1 MKIKTNRYELINKR
15 KEINIGI
22 SVLRVIL
29 SFMVV
34 LDHLY
39 NKKKLKKYHYILYYH
54 IPTFFLISFYYTHK
68 ALTSF
73 NIDKIKLRFERILIP
88 YFSWC
93 SISWILNNIYFYL
106 LKKQCR
112 HSFKDFFINLLN
124 GHIILVPLW
133 FQNDLILLT
142 LIIVIIIFLFKNK
155 YIYILHFLSFLAIIS
170 QYSGF
175 NFDFF
180 KKNFSSY
187 HTLGRFTEAIPN
199 AVIGFSLAN
208 YDLIKIMKN
217 NRIISLYL
225 LMILIIITR
234 YNIFSD
240 LKTFKY
246 GGIRLNIAAFCIFI
260 IFYLIP
266 FQKIN
271 NKIFISLIIK
281 ITNYTAGIYFTHVLF
296 GKGYLCKF
304 LIFAK
309 KGTLLRCII
318 IYIISYCA
326 CHVGSKLSRKTKFK
340 HLFS

>member
-1 MKIKTNRYELINKR
+1 MKISTNQYDLINKK

-68 ALTSF
+68 TL
-73 NIDKIKLRFERILIP
+73 IIP

-93 SISWILNNIYFYL
+93 TISWILNNIYFYL
-106 LKKQCR
+106 LKRQCR

-155 YIYILHFLSFLAIIS
+155 YIYILHILSFLAIIS

-175 NFDFF
+175 NFNFF
-180 KKNFSSY
+180 KKHFSSY

-199 AVIGFSLAN
+199 AIIGFSLAN

-217 NRIISLYL
+217 NKIISLYL

-260 IFYLIP
+260 MFYLIP
-266 FQKIN
+266 FQKIK
-271 NKIFISLIIK
+271 NKIFISVITK

-296 GKGYLCKF
+296 GKGYLCKL

-309 KGTLLRCII
+309 KGTLFRCII

-326 CHVGSKLSRKTKFK
+326 CFVGTKLSRKTKFK